1 MTTRSRIL
9 ESWGLEA
16 SDWWLPNDEGCPRI
30 VRSIKDFIRE
40 RETAPKDQVSEDLKE
55 MRGVFGTLTISDS
68 PSSSDTTSQTPIEG
82 VLGAPSSLDETGF
95 YTGGSPD
102 QDWSYEGKIP
112 GAAAQYPAQ

>member
-55 MRGVFGTLTISDS
+55 M
-68 PSSSDTTSQTPIEG
+68 SQTPIEG